1 MNKEKVITKNGPKSG
16 LSLEFG
22 AMLMTKFEEVQK
34 TLKAVFVGLEP
45 RSYLVIRL
53 LGVGGIQDFLY
64 EGTKVVVKYVST
76 GVVYGFHSTVVGYFF
91 RKNMLLV
98 LLSYPETIET
108 FVLRKEQRIACYI
121 PATII
126 SPEFRVNGFLLDI
139 SSSGGRF
146 AFPQT
151 SPKSKPPIE
160 LEQLVTL
167 SFQLLGVEGPQ
178 DSVCRVRGLSQ
189 EGRNVSVGLQFE
201 KVEEPIEENIRNYVE
216 QVSQFLIEK

>member
-1 MNKEKVITKNGPKSG
+1 MNGEKIITRNGQKSR
-16 LSLEFG
+16 LNLDFG

-64 EGTKVVVKYVST
+64 EGTRVVVKYVAS
-76 GVVYGFHSTVVGYFF
+76 GVVYGFHSAVVGYFF
-91 RKNMLLV
+91 KKNMLLV
-98 LLSYPETIET
+98 ILSYPETIET
-108 FVLRKEQRIACYI
+108 YELRKEQRIACYI

-126 SPEFRVNGFLLDI
+126 SPDFRLNGFLLDI

-146 AFPQT
+146 AYPRNSLT
-151 SPKSKPPIE
+151 SKSPVE

-178 DSVCRVRGLSQ
+178 NTVCRVRSLSQ
-189 EGRNVSVGLQFE
+189 ERRTISVGLQFE
-201 KVEEPIEENIRNYVE
+201 KVDEPIEENIRNYVE